1 MAPPCNQSPNSTPTP
16 RPRSWLGPLILIL
29 GLLPTVATAWQALTV
44 DDAVA
49 GGRPR
54 SARQKIL
61 AKIPRDP
68 SVLINVTYRDMPSS
82 PDILNLGKRSTKAL
96 ERCLSDNVDANVR
109 SLCAVVLQALGDR
122 RALPT
127 LHAALEDWEVDVRWQ
142 VVRALGAIPDP
153 SSVEPLLKLFA
164 RKDEESHVRSAILHA
179 LGSISDQRVVR
190 MLRGLLR
197 KKADENVED
206 FRPQAFDALWHNR
219 HLMGRPTLIGDTLNA
234 LRSDNDS
241 LVQSATLAAAEL
253 RSPRLV
259 TALIPLM
266 EHPWAEVRNKA
277 VYALGRIGDKKAT
290 KALLARLPKVRESR
304 MLNNI
309 AFALERL
316 DKQAFYTSIKQVIEH
331 KQAIIRLN
339 AAFVLGDVKHPEGLP
354 MLQAALDDASDF
366 VRTSAIVAVG
376 KLGTNAAQTKAA
388 IAALEPFVS
397 HPNLSVRQEAI
408 YAIHALTQGGRVDL
422 IHDEL
427 YSKVDR
433 RKHRAII
440 ERAALALGEAGD
452 PRVHDYLVNCLLR
465 RSCTVRTVGPYL
477 RKQGRPGAKGRVLL
491 AWARRNTGLSELV
504 AQLKPPGTLP
514 VASSALR
521 EDWAYPRSEVTF
533 ASLRILGS
541 AGNSSVTSLLE
552 RRANTRYT
560 WARIEGRVALAR
572 LGKADA
578 STRLLAEMDTLPAAW
593 FPRFARALSRVQEPA
608 VQSQLDP
615 GLEKKQSDKDVHVAL
630 AAAAIRLSWDP
641 DKAVFRFLDALAS
654 PSSHERDLAE
664 HYLSRN
670 KDQKVTWLLRRALAR
685 EGRIHTRDRLRAL
698 LDERG

>member
-1 MAPPCNQSPNSTPTP
+1 MSLSMAPLCNQSPNATPTP

-290 KALLARLPKVRESR
+290 KALLARLPKMRESR
-304 MLNNI
+304 MLNNL

-316 DKQAFYTSIKQVIEH
+316 DKQTFY
-331 KQAIIRLN
+331 
-339 AAFVLGDVKHPEGLP
+339 
-354 MLQAALDDASDF
+354 
-366 VRTSAIVAVG
+366 
-376 KLGTNAAQTKAA
+376 
-388 IAALEPFVS
+388 
-397 HPNLSVRQEAI
+397 
-408 YAIHALTQGGRVDL
+408 
-422 IHDEL
+422 
-427 YSKVDR
+427 
-433 RKHRAII
+433 
-440 ERAALALGEAGD
+440 
-452 PRVHDYLVNCLLR
+452 
-465 RSCTVRTVGPYL
+465 
-477 RKQGRPGAKGRVLL
+477 
-491 AWARRNTGLSELV
+491 
-504 AQLKPPGTLP
+504 
-514 VASSALR
+514 
-521 EDWAYPRSEVTF
+521 
-533 ASLRILGS
+533 
-541 AGNSSVTSLLE
+541 
-552 RRANTRYT
+552 
-560 WARIEGRVALAR
+560 
-572 LGKADA
+572 
-578 STRLLAEMDTLPAAW
+578 
-593 FPRFARALSRVQEPA
+593 
-608 VQSQLDP
+608 
-615 GLEKKQSDKDVHVAL
+615 
-630 AAAAIRLSWDP
+630 
-641 DKAVFRFLDALAS
+641 
-654 PSSHERDLAE
+654 
-664 HYLSRN
+664 
-670 KDQKVTWLLRRALAR
+670 
-685 EGRIHTRDRLRAL
+685 
-698 LDERG
+698 